1 MFDFRLFPG
10 TNFNRINLDWI
21 FSKLKELQEGQDT
34 VTEAAAEA
42 TAAAADATEAA
53 TNAVEAAADA
63 VAAIDTVTETAEDA
77 QTRAAA
83 AEVSAARAEA
93 SASSAGTAAAAAQQ
107 TATNAGTAA
116 AAAQQTADNA
126 TSAAATAQQTATAA
140 GTAAAAAQQ
149 AAAAAQET
157 ADDCVKFEEQTL
169 TDSQKAQARTN
180 IGAAAVVAPNYVVRQ
195 VTKTNDGVAADGA
208 SQFYFPVSEFGSNG
222 VCIGFAGYAFNASVS
237 SKYLELYRMYWQ
249 KDGNNNRFWLGAHN
263 AYNGAQDVTCSCFA
277 VFIE

>member
-34 VTEAAAEA
+34 VTAAAAEA

-83 AEVSAARAEA
+83 AEVSAARAEV

-126 TSAAATAQQTATAA
+126 ATAAAAAQQTATAA

-149 AAAAAQET
+149 AATAAQDT
-157 ADDCVKFEEQTL
+157 ADDCVKFEAQTL
-169 TDSQKAQARTN
+169 TDEQKAQARTN
-180 IGAAAVVAPNYVVRQ
+180 IGAAAVVTPNYVVRQ
-195 VTKTNDGVAADGA
+195 VTKTDSVSSDGA
-208 SQFYFPVSEFGSNG
+208 VQFYFPISDFGSGG
-222 VCIGFAGYAFNASVS
+222 VCIGFAGYDLSGSAS

-249 KDGNNNRFWLGAHN
+249 KNNSNNRFWLGVHN
-263 AYNGAQDVTCSCFA
+263 NYNGSQDVTCSCYA